1 MSSSPPYLDLPPL
14 ALAHGSVRLHPEP
27 EWLRHHVSELT
38 GSQEAGRAEP
48 WKVEDAPSDFIDK
61 LVGAIV
67 GLEIPV
73 ERLTGKWKLSQN
85 QAARD
90 REGVVAGLAAE
101 DDDDAR
107 AMSEWIRQSLAEKT
121 S

>member
-1 MSSSPPYLDLPPL
+1 M
-14 ALAHGSVRLHPEP
+14 LAHGALRPNGSRAIPRYNSTVSRFYSLDDANALVPDLAIVTGRLREQRD
-27 EWLRHHVSELT
+27 E
-38 GSQEAGRAEP
+38 
-48 WKVEDAPSDFIDK
+48 
-61 LVGAIV
+61 LVGLRDAY
-67 GLEIPV
+67 
-73 ERLTGKWKLSQN
+73 
-85 QAARD
+85 RD